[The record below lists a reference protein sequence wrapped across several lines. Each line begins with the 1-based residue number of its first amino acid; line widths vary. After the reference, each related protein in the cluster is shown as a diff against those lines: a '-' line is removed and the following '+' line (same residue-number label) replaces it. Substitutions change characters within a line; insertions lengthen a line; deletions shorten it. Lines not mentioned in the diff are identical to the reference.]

1 MKPMTEEQLRRHA
14 LATGSELHIDGRPF
28 NTERAQV
35 ALPRTVTPARAA
47 AAPPPP
53 VPLNTP
59 ATAAP
64 AQSFSLADVEKMLA
78 AQEERFMRQ
87 LATMLETISGLKES
101 SSDGLVPQSFTPKY
115 DADGVITFVGVTYAR
130 IQ

>member
-35 ALPRTVTPARAA
+35 ALPHTAMPPRAA
-47 AAPPPP
+47 ATPPPP

-59 ATAAP
+59 ATAALP
-64 AQSFSLADVEKMLA
+64 QSFSLVDVEKMLA

-87 LATMLETISGLKES
+87 LATILETISNLKENAS
-101 SSDGLVPQSFTPKY
+101 EGLVPEGFTPKY
-115 DADGVITFVGVTYAR
+115 DSDGAITFVGVTYAR